1 MYTTPLGPRESYIRR
16 LIPLPGVFNQ
26 LDCPEKRKQ
35 YNRQQNEALCA
46 RSRCCRWHDQ
56 RTQYAIN
63 PTTKALLTTADT
75 FPYLI
80 ADNQVSGEW
89 EYVRRTA
96 NKWSHGPVTDVTS
109 RQIRCYEEQGRP
121 PADVKGVTAGS
132 TVGFKLQ
139 APVQHIGPL
148 LYYMARVPD
157 GQDVNSWEADGNVW
171 FKIKQVGPETN
182 ADGSWSWPPDGES
195 PCLPF

>member
-1 MYTTPLGPRESYIRR
+1 M
-16 LIPLPGVFNQ
+16 
-26 LDCPEKRKQ
+26 
-35 YNRQQNEALCA
+35 
-46 RSRCCRWHDQ
+46 
-56 RTQYAIN
+56 
-63 PTTKALLTTADT
+63 
-75 FPYLI
+75 
-80 ADNQVSGEW
+80 
-89 EYVRRTA
+89 RRTA

-109 RQIRCYEEQGRP
+109 RQFRCYEEQGRP
-121 PADVKGVTAGS
+121 SADVKGVTAGS

-182 ADGSWSWPPDGES
+182 ADGSWSWPPDGE
-195 PCLPF
+195 PLPPFAPPLMNLHI